1 MAEVLITLGVIGV
14 VAALTLPAVM
24 TKVEKIVLKNQFKK
38 VYSVYTTALQK
49 TIFDM
54 GGTPRCFYNIVPGA
68 DNWDFFEQSDCVEF
82 YQKLLENM
90 KVIKTCNGNA
100 LAGGCVPVY
109 STYTENS
116 GCAGYSEDRIN
127 NKNYAAILQD
137 GSVFIAYDSFDGLAM
152 PLFAVD
158 VNGKKGPNTPGED
171 LFNLSILK
179 EGNKYYFNPK
189 INGCLTNTSINVK
202 DFLY

>member
-38 VYSVYTTALQK
+38 VYSIYTTALQK
-49 TIFDM
+49 TVFDM
-54 GGTPRCFYNIVPGA
+54 GGTPRCFYNIVSGA

-90 KVIKTCNGNA
+90 KVIKTCNSNA

-116 GCAGYSEDRIN
+116 GCVGYSEDRIN

-137 GSVFIAYDSFDGLAM
+137 GSVFISYDSFDLRGM

-171 LFNLSILK
+171 LFNLSIYK
-179 EGNKYYFNPK
+179 EGNKYSFSPT
-189 INGCLTNTSINVK
+189 IGGCLMKKPINVK